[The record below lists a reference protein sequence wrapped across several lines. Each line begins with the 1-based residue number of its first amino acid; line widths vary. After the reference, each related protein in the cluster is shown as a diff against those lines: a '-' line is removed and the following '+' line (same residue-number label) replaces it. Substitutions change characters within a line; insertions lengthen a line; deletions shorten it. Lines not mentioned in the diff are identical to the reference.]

1 MNNLNA
7 RKKTDLI
14 NYLSMYVVKGTFRT
28 VTIISEVI
36 KVLLHGSSG
45 CGAYFIFSF
54 MDTKLQNV
62 RFIDVISIVRAFGS
76 TTEYSYPCVS
86 LKIKIKKKVKIGNR
100 RGFSMILREIQA
112 MNN

>member
-1 MNNLNA
+1 
-7 RKKTDLI
+7 
-14 NYLSMYVVKGTFRT
+14 MYVVKGTFRT

-62 RFIDVISIVRAFGS
+62 RFIDVISIVRALGS

-86 LKIKIKKKVKIGNR
+86 LKMKKKVKIGD
-100 RGFSMILREIQA
+100 RGRAFSVILREIQA

>member
-1 MNNLNA
+1 MHE
-7 RKKTDLI
+7 KKRTKLGI
-14 NYLSMYVVKGTFRT
+14 YLSIYVVKGTFRT

-62 RFIDVISIVRAFGS
+62 RFIDVISIVRALGS

-86 LKIKIKKKVKIGNR
+86 LKTKKKVKIGDR
-100 RGFSMILREIQA
+100 RAFSVILREIQA